1 MQGLSNS
8 RALEKGQVDLRVGNG
23 ARVVALAVGTFH
35 LSLPSGMV
43 LELNNC
49 YHVPAI
55 SRNIISISC
64 LDLDG
69 FHFLIKDKCCS
80 FDRGDIFYGSGPLEN
95 GLYVLNQSVPVYN
108 INTKRFKSNVSNPT
122 FLWHCRLGHINEKR
136 IQKLHSDGLLN
147 SFDYESFEKCESCLL
162 GKMTKAPFT
171 GHNERASDLLG
182 LVHTNVCR
190 PMSFS
195 ARGNY

>member
-49 YHVPAI
+49 YYVPAI

-64 LDLDG
+64 LDLYG
-69 FHFLIKDKCCS
+69 FHFSIKDKCCS

-122 FLWHCRLGHINEKR
+122 FLWHCHLGHINEKR

-147 SFDYESFEKCESCLL
+147 SLYYESFEKCESCLL
-162 GKMTKAPFT
+162 GKMTT
-171 GHNERASDLLG
+171 LLLDTMKG
-182 LVHTNVCR
+182 LVAYWALYIQMYVG
-190 PMSFS
+190 P
-195 ARGNY
+195 